1 MLGCVIGDIVG
12 SVYEFDNVKTK
23 RFPLFV
29 PSSRVTD
36 DSVCVCAVA
45 ESLVLRKDPADTLRK
60 WGKKYLPVTGFSK
73 SFTAWLTRQGDAA
86 SGHSKGNGA
95 VMKIAPVGFL
105 YRRKDDAFAIA
116 DRITALSH
124 DHPESYRAVHAYLDA
139 LRGCFEKR
147 EPRDILKDI
156 QDCYGYDMT
165 RTPDEIRPLYNKFYY
180 TCPKSV
186 PEAILCALHADSFE
200 DALRNAVSLGGDS
213 DTLACMA
220 GGLAE
225 ARFGIPA
232 DIRQK
237 AYLLIPVDMRR
248 TLSALY
254 AARYLAERF
263 PRRAEYLFTQRTR
276 E

>member
-12 SVYEFDNVKTK
+12 SVYEFDNIKTK
-23 RFPLFV
+23 RFPLFS

-45 ESLVLRKDPADTLRK
+45 EALAAQKDVADTLRK
-60 WGKKYLPVTGFSK
+60 WGKKYLPITGFSK
-73 SFTAWLTRQGDAA
+73 SFTAWLTQQDKNTP
-86 SGHSKGNGA
+86 GHSKGNGA

-105 YRRKDDAFAIA
+105 YPQKKEAFALA
-116 DRITALSH
+116 DKITALSH

-139 LRGCFEKR
+139 LHGCFEKR
-147 EPRDILKDI
+147 APQAILKSI
-156 QDCYGYDMT
+156 QKRYGYNME

-186 PEAILCALHADSFE
+186 PEAILCALHANSFE

-225 ARFGIPA
+225 ARFGIPT
-232 DIRQK
+232 DIKKK
-237 AYLLIPVDMRR
+237 AWIFIPVDMRR
-248 TLSALY
+248 VLSTLY
-254 AARYLAERF
+254 MRRYLTKQSAH
-263 PRRAEYLFTQRTR
+263 YVGCLLNQRTR